1 MAIWIYKK
9 HPPHNL
15 GGENYPHFENETQKK
30 TWISVNIIND
40 SQKINLNINRL
51 NFDQASVNL
60 NLKNLN
66 IRADQIS
73 GLKST
78 EDNLFFN
85 FWWVVSWNA
94 GANDEV
100 VSLNLTLDY
109 WLTYWPLKF
118 NNSLV
123 KIERRHVDRIY
134 YEISQKN
141 RAKEL
146 YLNLNNRAFH
156 IPEENTPPNIFQP
169 HANKPI
175 IEYNPAVD
183 LQLMIGIVFCGAGG
197 LESFFVNKNYYPKTG
212 VNDPGNQNGWLIFAK
227 ADNQAINDWLSFP
240 GITQS
245 FYFFINIKDLHH
257 VQNDFSFTNW
267 PGTTNDHRGIYSI
280 KKKQDLDFENKLN
293 AVWFNS
299 KMDGIAGYKYFLSK
313 LAQAIFLSYQ
323 FKVFDPQGLKIN
335 MDVLG
340 VDQNYKI
347 HYEGGTHVRNCQLF
361 SLKSFFKNSELKLN
375 STKTVWINQFMR
387 KTKDIW
393 FTTLNIFNKYSSHK
407 TRWNSH
413 YLNINFD
420 YEKIYP
426 KTKFT
431 KTELWDYERDLKM
444 INQQSFYLCFQNK
457 NQEFK
462 FWWFILNKLNF
473 RYYFHWTIT
482 IQNSYLNFEPYVWK
496 FPKNKKYNFVVVNE
510 TKLSNYTD
518 QSLEFFQQQG
528 ISFQQGINQAKYQID
543 WLKRYQSFQDT
554 SFKYR
559 QITGV
564 IKGVLGDIAGAAA
577 AAVGAKTGKVSGGQA
592 GGLAFGLVGDIADR
606 TINTA
611 FNFQEFNL
619 NQELKRKNA
628 LYALKS
634 LQARQADIFNQPT
647 TTHNIDNVEFNYWLI
662 SKTCFPY
669 IMNLV
674 PAKFDWKQ
682 QALIYHKNGYAYDQH
697 EKIDF
702 NKKTR
707 RCWNFWKIINIEQ
720 AIVKNDLN
728 SMVINYF
735 NKLFN
740 DGIRLW
746 NVFYS
751 EVKFNDYS
759 LENWEKVVLENN
771 EN

>member
-15 GGENYPHFENETQKK
+15 GGENYPHFENEAQKK
-30 TWISVNIIND
+30 TWVSLNIIND

-51 NFDQASVNL
+51 SFDQASVNL
-60 NLKNLN
+60 NLKNLS

-78 EDNLFFN
+78 EDNLWFT
-85 FWWVVSWNA
+85 FWWVVSWNS

-134 YEISQKN
+134 YYQSETPPKT
-141 RAKEL
+141 L
-146 YLNLNNRAFH
+146 FLNLENRAFH
-156 IPEENTPPNIFQP
+156 IQEENTPPNIFP
-169 HANKPI
+169 TSKYDPI
-175 IEYNPAVD
+175 IKYFHNIN
-183 LQLMIGIVFCGAGG
+183 LQLMIGIVFCGIGG
-197 LESFFVNKNYYPKTG
+197 LDDFLYKNYYPKTG
-212 VNDPGNQNGWLIFAK
+212 FNDPGNQNGWLIFAS
-227 ADNQAINDWLSFP
+227 ANSVYINDWLSLP

-245 FYFFINIKDLHH
+245 FYFFINTNDLNY
-257 VQNDFSFTNW
+257 VENDFFFTDLNE
-267 PGTTNDHRGIYSI
+267 TTKDHRGIYSI
-280 KKKQDLDFENKLN
+280 KKKKDLDFENKLN
-293 AVWFNS
+293 VILFGQRRY
-299 KMDGIAGYKYFLSK
+299 GIEGYKYFLSH
-313 LAQAIFLSYQ
+313 LAQLVFLGYQ
-323 FKVFDPQGLKIN
+323 FKIKPNKTLDIFAVEK
-335 MDVLG
+335 
-340 VDQNYKI
+340 NYKI
-347 HYEGGTHVRNCQLF
+347 YFSLGIYDQNCQLF
-361 SLKSFFKNSELKLN
+361 SLKSFFKNNELKLN
-375 STKTVWINQFMR
+375 ATKKVWTDQFVRETNGIM
-387 KTKDIW
+387 
-393 FTTLNIFNKYSSHK
+393 FTTLNIFNKYSNHK
-407 TRWNSH
+407 TR
-413 YLNINFD
+413 LNNHFFNIILD
-420 YEKIYP
+420 YKKIYP

-431 KTELWDYERDLKM
+431 KTELWDYRRDLKM
-444 INQQSFYLCFQNK
+444 ISQQSFYLCFQNK
-457 NQEFK
+457 SQEFK
-462 FWWFILNKLNF
+462 FWWFVLNDLNAK
-473 RYYFHWTIT
+473 YYFYWTIT
-482 IQNSYLNFEPYVWK
+482 IQNSYLNFEPELVYV
-496 FPKNKKYNFVVVNE
+496 PKNKKYNFVVANE

-528 ISFQQGINQAKYQID
+528 ISFEQGINQAKYQID
-543 WLKRYQSFQDT
+543 WLRRYQNFQDT

-564 IKGVLGDIAGAAA
+564 IKGVLGDIAGAAG
-577 AAVGAKTGKVSGGQA
+577 AAVGAKTGKISTGQA
-592 GGLAFGLVGDIADR
+592 SGLAFGLAGDIADR
-606 TINTA
+606 SVNTF

-619 NQELKRKNA
+619 NQELKRKNT

-647 TTHNIDNVEFNYWLI
+647 TTHNVDNTEFNYWLI
-662 SKTCFPY
+662 SKKCMPY
-669 IMNLV
+669 LINLTPV
-674 PAKFDWKQ
+674 NFDRKQ
-682 QALIYHKNGYAYDQH
+682 QSLIYHKNGYAYDQY

-702 NKKTR
+702 NKNTR

-720 AIVKNDLN
+720 AMVKNNLN

-735 NKLFN
+735 NKIFN

-746 NVFYS
+746 NVFYD

-759 LENWEKVVLENN
+759 LENWEKSVLEN

>member
-15 GGENYPHFENETQKK
+15 GGENYPHFENEAQKK
-30 TWISVNIIND
+30 TWIFVNIIND
-40 SQKINLNINRL
+40 SQKINLNISRIS
-51 NFDQASVNL
+51 FDQAIVNL
-60 NLKNLN
+60 NLKNLS

-78 EDNLFFN
+78 EDNLWFT
-85 FWWVVSWNA
+85 FWWVVSWNP

-134 YEISQKN
+134 YYQSETPPKTPF
-141 RAKEL
+141 
-146 YLNLNNRAFH
+146 LNLENRAFH
-156 IPEENTPPNIFQP
+156 IQEENTPPNIFQ
-169 HANKPI
+169 ASS
-175 IEYNPAVD
+175 EYHPTIKYFHNIN
-183 LQLMIGIVFCGAGG
+183 LTLMIGIVFCGTGG
-197 LESFFVNKNYYPKTG
+197 VENFFDNNYYPRTG
-212 VNDPGNQNGWLIFAK
+212 INDPGNQNGWLIFAK
-227 ADNQAINDWLSFP
+227 FDNRAINDWLSFP

-245 FYFFINIKDLHH
+245 FYFFINTNDLHH
-257 VQNDFSFTNW
+257 VQNDFSFIHW
-267 PGTTNDHRGIYSI
+267 PQTNDHRGLYSI

-293 AVWFNS
+293 AVWFDS
-299 KMDGIAGYKYFLSK
+299 RKSGIEGYKYFLSK
-313 LAQAIFLSYQ
+313 LAQVIFLSYQ
-323 FKVFDPQGLKIN
+323 FKVFDPKTLAVK
-335 MDVLG
+335 MPVFS
-340 VDQNYKI
+340 VEKHYKI
-347 HYEGGTHVRNCQLF
+347 FYEGGINIRNCQLF
-361 SLKSFFKNSELKLN
+361 SLKSFFKNNELKLN
-375 STKTVWINQFMR
+375 SGKTAWVNQFVR
-387 KTKDIW
+387 KTKNIW
-393 FTTLNIFNKYSSHK
+393 FTTLNIFNKYSNHK
-407 TRWNSH
+407 TR
-413 YLNINFD
+413 LNNHFFNIILD
-420 YEKIYP
+420 YKKIYP

-431 KTELWDYERDLKM
+431 KTELWNYRRDLKM

-457 NQEFK
+457 SQEFK
-462 FWWFILNKLNF
+462 FWWFVLNDLEAK
-473 RYYFHWTIT
+473 YYFYWTIT
-482 IQNSYLNFEPYVWK
+482 IQNSYLNFEPDLYK
-496 FPKNKKYNFVVVNE
+496 APKNKKYNFVAVNE

-528 ISFQQGINQAKYQID
+528 ISFEQGINQAKYQID
-543 WLKRYQSFQDT
+543 WLRRYQSFQDT

-564 IKGVLGDIAGAAA
+564 IKGVLGDIAGAAG
-577 AAVGAKTGKVSGGQA
+577 AAVGAKTGKISTGQA
-592 GGLAFGLVGDIADR
+592 SGLAFGLAGDIADR
-606 TINTA
+606 SINTA
-611 FNFQEFNL
+611 FNFKEFNL
-619 NQELKRKNA
+619 NQELKRKNT

-647 TTHNIDNVEFNYWLI
+647 TTHNVDNTEFNYWLI
-662 SKTCFPY
+662 SKTCLPY
-669 IMNLV
+669 VMNLV
-674 PAKFDWKQ
+674 PASFDWKQ
-682 QALIYHKNGYAYDQH
+682 QSLIYHKNGYAYDQC

-702 NKKTR
+702 NQKTR

-720 AIVKNDLN
+720 AIIKNDLN

-735 NKLFN
+735 NKIFN

-746 NVFYS
+746 NVFYD

-759 LENWEKVVLENN
+759 LENWEKGVLTN

>member
-1 MAIWIYKK
+1 MAIWLYKK

-15 GGENYPHFENETQKK
+15 GGENYPHFENEAQKK

-51 NFDQASVNL
+51 SFDQASVNL
-60 NLKNLN
+60 NLKNLSL
-66 IRADQIS
+66 RADQIS

-78 EDNLFFN
+78 ENNLFFT
-85 FWWVVSWNA
+85 FWWVVGWNP

-123 KIERRHVDRIY
+123 KIEKRHVDRIY
-134 YEISQKN
+134 YYVQKDPP
-141 RAKEL
+141 AKIL
-146 YLNLNNRAFH
+146 WLNLDNRAFH
-156 IPEENTPPNIFQP
+156 ISEENTPPNIFQTKKYQP
-169 HANKPI
+169 KI
-175 IEYNPAVD
+175 IYQPAIN
-183 LQLMIGIVFCGAGG
+183 LQLMIGIVFCGSGG
-197 LESFFVNKNYYPKTG
+197 LESVTTDKNYYPKTG
-212 VNDPGNQNGWLIFAK
+212 VNDPGNQNGWLIFAP

-245 FYFFINIKDLHH
+245 FYFFININILHH
-257 VQNDFSFTNW
+257 VQNTFSFDDVDQK
-267 PGTTNDHRGIYSI
+267 NDHRGIYSI

-293 AVWFNS
+293 AVWFDS
-299 KMDGIAGYKYFLSK
+299 RESGIEGYKYFLSK
-313 LAQAIFLSYQ
+313 LAQAVFLSYQ
-323 FKVFDPQGLKIN
+323 FKVFDPKTLKLT
-335 MDVLG
+335 MDVFL

-347 HYEGGTHVRNCQLF
+347 HFDVGTHIRNCQLF
-361 SLKSFFKNSELKLN
+361 SLKSFFKNNELKLN
-375 STKTVWINQFMR
+375 STKSLWINQFKR
-387 KTKDIW
+387 KTKGIY
-393 FTTLNIFNKYSSHK
+393 FTTLNIFNKYSNHK
-407 TRWNSH
+407 KR
-413 YLNINFD
+413 INDHFFGID
-420 YEKIYP
+420 LDLKKIYS
-426 KTKFT
+426 KTKFI
-431 KTELWDYERDLKM
+431 KTELWDYERDLK
-444 INQQSFYLCFQNK
+444 IISQQSFYLCFQNK
-457 NQEFK
+457 SQEFK
-462 FWWFILNKLNF
+462 FWWFSKAYLKA
-473 RYYFHWTIT
+473 RYYFYWTIT
-482 IQNSYLNFEPYVWK
+482 LQNSYLNFEPN
-496 FPKNKKYNFVVVNE
+496 FSETPKNKKYNFVVVNE

-564 IKGVLGDIAGAAA
+564 IKGILGDIAGAAG
-577 AAVGAKTGKVSGGQA
+577 AAVGAKTGKISTGQA
-592 GGLAFGLVGDIADR
+592 SGLAFGLAGDIADR
-606 TINTA
+606 SINTA
-611 FNFQEFNL
+611 FNFKEFNL
-619 NQELKRKNA
+619 NQELKRKNT

-634 LQARQADIFNQPT
+634 LQARQADIFNQPI
-647 TTHNIDNVEFNYWLI
+647 TTHNVDNTEFNYWLI
-662 SKTCFPY
+662 SKNCLPY
-669 IMNLV
+669 VMNLV

-682 QALIYHKNGYAYDQH
+682 QSLIYHKNGYAYDQC

-720 AIVKNDLN
+720 AIIKNNLN

-735 NKLFN
+735 NKIFN

-746 NVFYS
+746 NVFYD

-759 LENWEKVVLENN
+759 LENWEKGVLEN